1 MSPAALVGHAQ
12 GALLLAVLL
21 SLPVLLATLLVG
33 LVVGA
38 FQGATQIQDPAVSH
52 LPRVLAG
59 SLALG
64 VAAPWMGHALV
75 ELATRA
81 LLAAA
86 G

>member
-1 MSPAALVGHAQ
+1 VSAASLVGHAQ

-59 SLALG
+59 ALALG
-64 VAAPWMGHALV
+64 VAAPWMGHALA
-75 ELATRA
+75 ELATRV